1 MSPALASLASS
12 RAEAGTTCAA
22 GRSSRQACHVEPA
35 AALLPAAAAPK
46 PASLALFGTALAGF
60 ATLRRRRRTA
70 RQTNAPRAM
79 SNAA

>member
-1 MSPALASLASS
+1 
-12 RAEAGTTCAA
+12 
-22 GRSSRQACHVEPA
+22 
-35 AALLPAAAAPK
+35 LLPAAAAPK

-70 RQTNAPRAM
+70 RQTNAARAM